1 MTHDVR
7 KSGIPVLA
15 YLECDAA
22 SPVSLS
28 LILRFNEVRATAS
41 ILLQSSF
48 FVDGYDDKQVFVLQ
62 YDADNL
68 KPGKSALGP
77 ATILLP
83 QHRLDEVAREGNP
96 QIRTLSMTLK
106 DVCCVWCQPS
116 LEILKSKPGSG
127 HEVVFHRFAN
137 LAKAT
142 RLHILLDYNWLH
154 RDHHAILHR
163 LITRPE
169 QLTGFPVWRHYS
181 KQYRRG
187 DWSIF
192 DAKDS
197 EHVDTDTTTED
208 EKAPPPAYSEGSKR
222 PRHGEPHIRIGAPL
236 TANLQLVVT
245 PTTPSSPPA
254 KRVLLSPYSVA
265 VHTSPTEK
273 GSIATPSPK
282 ILHHSGGAGP
292 KFPALAALSS
302 GPPLYIAEAS
312 PTQPR
317 PLQAPSLQL
326 PDVAAPDIQ
335 LVVQKTV
342 ESLLPNLLDKLMP
355 SLLPRLLYASSPSMS
370 QYSIASE
377 MSTAPSPPTALSAL
391 GVSLGDHMT
400 SRIEEEL
407 SRLYAQT
414 LSHANYVRNSADA
427 EFFEERELER
437 LAFDRM
443 AETKF
448 EEFKGQCEDLGEA
461 ELAHVEEKM
470 DELGERLTER
480 VDRLREE
487 RGRLE
492 REKEE
497 LMKDRE
503 EVRRDKENLRRD
515 KRELRRDKKSLRK
528 QKRDLQREREREVF
542 RCRRSEDETSGHD
555 AQRTRA
561 GTTPL

>member
-1 MTHDVR
+1 MTHDIR

-28 LILRFNEVRATAS
+28 LIFRFNEARATAS
-41 ILLQSSF
+41 LLLQSSL
-48 FVDGYDDKQVFVLQ
+48 FVDGYDDKQAFVLQ

-83 QHRLDEVAREGNP
+83 QYRLNEVAREGNP
-96 QIRTLSMTLK
+96 QIRTLSLTLK
-106 DVCCVWCQPS
+106 DLCSVWCQPS
-116 LEILKSKPGSG
+116 LETLKSKPGSG
-127 HEVVFHRFAN
+127 DDIVFHQFAN
-137 LAKAT
+137 LSKAT
-142 RLHILLDYNWLH
+142 QLHILFDYNWLH
-154 RDHHAILHR
+154 RDHHAIFHR

-192 DAKDS
+192 GARDS
-197 EHVDTDTTTED
+197 EHVDTDATTED

-222 PRHGEPHIRIGAPL
+222 PRHGEPSDCIDAPL

-254 KRVLLSPYSVA
+254 KRILLSPYSVD

-282 ILHHSGGAGP
+282 SLHHSGGASP
-292 KFPALAALSS
+292 NFPPLAALSP

-312 PTQPR
+312 PAHTQA
-317 PLQAPSLQL
+317 LQAPSPQL
-326 PDVAAPDIQ
+326 SCVAAPDIQ
-335 LVVQKTV
+335 LAVQKTV

-355 SLLPRLLYASSPSMS
+355 SLLPRLLYTSTPSTS
-370 QYSIASE
+370 QHSIASQL
-377 MSTAPSPPTALSAL
+377 STAPSPPTTLSAL

-414 LSHANYVRNSADA
+414 LSHANYLRNSADA

-448 EEFKGQCEDLGEA
+448 EEFKGQCEGLGEA

-487 RGRLE
+487 RERLE

-497 LMKDRE
+497 LRKDRE
-503 EVRRDKENLRRD
+503 EVRRDKEDLRRD

-561 GTTPL
+561 GTAPL